1 MLLAAVAALFGCDG
15 GPAPPASRPAGGA
28 RIVSLSPAMTR
39 TVVDLGA
46 GDAIV
51 GRTPWC
57 VGVDAP
63 VVGTLHDRDSARI
76 LDAAPTLIVVQDR
89 AADAALVR
97 LAEQCGATL
106 EVRHVDSLES
116 IRAMARSMA
125 ERLGEQGYPQAAANL
140 AALEARARDAERAAG
155 PTVAASGRTVLLFGA
170 DPPSAFGQGTFASD
184 LWQALGGTN
193 AITRQG
199 YPELTLEDIVALD
212 PDRIV
217 LVRMRPG
224 EVPPA
229 LAALPER
236 LRTRVRSVV
245 APELLEPSTALL
257 VDGPAA
263 LAEGAR

>member
-15 GPAPPASRPAGGA
+15 GPVPPASRPAGGA

-140 AALEARARDAERAAG
+140 AALETRARDAERAAG

>member
-1 MLLAAVAALFGCDG
+1 MLLAALAALFGCDG
-15 GPAPPASRPAGGA
+15 GSAPTPSRPSGGA

-46 GDAIV
+46 GEAIV

-57 VGVDAP
+57 VGVEAP

-89 AADAALVR
+89 AADPALVR
-97 LAEQCGATL
+97 LAEQCGASL
-106 EVRHVDSLES
+106 EVRHVDSLDS
-116 IRAMARSMA
+116 VRTMVRSMA
-125 ERLGEQGYPQAAANL
+125 ERLDEQGYPQAKDNL
-140 AALEARARDAERAAG
+140 AALEARAMEAERAAR
-155 PTVAASGRTVLLFGA
+155 PAVAACGRTVLLFGA

-193 AITRQG
+193 AVTRQG

-217 LVRMRPG
+217 LVRMRAG

-229 LAALPER
+229 MTALPER
-236 LRTRVRSVV
+236 LRARLRTVV